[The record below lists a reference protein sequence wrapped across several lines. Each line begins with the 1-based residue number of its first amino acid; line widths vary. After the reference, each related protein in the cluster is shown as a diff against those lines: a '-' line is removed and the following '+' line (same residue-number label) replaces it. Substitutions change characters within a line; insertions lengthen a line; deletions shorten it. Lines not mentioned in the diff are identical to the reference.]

1 MVLSFPT
8 DLFRLTLDTG
18 LMALQA
24 QQVVAMRTLGMLG
37 AWRTRDGESTR
48 MVTEKLDALDEAKRG
63 MNLAFGQALS
73 PLAVAQA
80 ALAPYAE
87 RTRDNHRSLTRRGP
101 GRPA

>member
-1 MVLSFPT
+1 MVISSPT

-48 MVTEKLDALDEAKRG
+48 MVTEKLDAMGEAKRG
-63 MNLAFGQALS
+63 ISQAYGQALS
-73 PLAVAQA
+73 PLAIARA

-87 RTRDNHRSLTRRGP
+87 RTRDNHQHLTRRGP